1 MRAINISRRTAIASA
16 GILAAGV
23 RPGCAAGPR
32 LAYLT
37 PGLDLPFWR
46 ILAKGIDDEAKA
58 AGGSSTAYDS
68 HNSAQTQI
76 QNAQDAIAR
85 RVDGIIISPTD
96 SSTAPA
102 VLAAA
107 KRANIPV
114 VIADIGTTS
123 GEYVSFIISDNY
135 QGAYGVRETFDV
147 KSNAAVTRKAL
158 ALANVA
164 RQQAGPDHAVN
175 ISSSDPRR
183 PPVKVSLAE

>member
-1 MRAINISRRTAIASA
+1 MTKKSPILSRRALTAGLLPAAIGLTTASRSA
-16 GILAAGV
+16 RAAKQKE
-23 RPGCAAGPR
+23 

-46 ILAKGIDDEAKA
+46 ILAKGISETA
-58 AGGSSTAYDS
+58 AAHHYISTTYDS

-76 QNAQDAIAR
+76 ENAQDAIAR

-96 SSTAPA
+96 SSTCPS
-102 VLAAA
+102 VLQAA

-135 QGAYGVRETFDV
+135 QGAYGIGKV
-147 KSNAAVTRKAL
+147 L
-158 ALANVA
+158 AKDMTA
-164 RQQAGPDHAVN
+164 
-175 ISSSDPRR
+175 
-183 PPVKVSLAE
+183 